1 MIDPNTFFKDKK
13 TLIIGLGMTG
23 ISAASVLMGFGGRVL
38 AVDNNIDLDREDIYK
53 RILKNGPPG
62 IKNCSR
68 YLEIM
73 IDSGTNDDISL
84 LKGIKLIISS
94 PGIPGNIALFKEAFK
109 RDIPIWDELELAWS
123 LMGIKQ
129 KKNTIAVTGTN
140 GKTTVVNLINKIFS
154 DSKIPSMACGNI
166 GFPLLDTLKIS
177 HGRPVL
183 DDDIMRVIEVSSFQ
197 LERTKTIKPH
207 IGVLLNITS
216 DHLDRHGSLSDYG
229 RLKFNL
235 FSNQGSDDIAVINI
249 DDPYI
254 KRNIRDLEKDR
265 EHPQMIRFGLKS
277 CPEHDFRYDGSSIF
291 FDFEGHAGSIDIG
304 GSMLRGRHNISN
316 IIASMIPALLAGVSP
331 GSIERSV
338 KDYKVPGHRI
348 EYLGVLSGIRCFND
362 SKSTNPDSTIAA
374 LQDFGKEVT
383 LILGGKDKDMDF
395 LMLADII
402 ESRVNDLILIGQAA
416 SKIKGLL
423 DPLSGN
429 YKIYLS
435 GSLEEAVELSFK
447 ITKPGG
453 VLLLSPACASMDMF
467 RDYKDRGERFKKL
480 VSSYGKI

>member
-1 MIDPNTFFKDKK
+1 
-13 TLIIGLGMTG
+13 MTG
-23 ISAASVLMGFGGRVL
+23 ISTASILMGFGGKIL
-38 AVDNNIDLDREDIYK
+38 AVDNNLNLDREDIYK
-53 RILKNGPPG
+53 RIV
-62 IKNCSR
+62 KNCPPDMKKSCR
-68 YLEIM
+68 YLEII
-73 IDSGTNDDISL
+73 IDSGTNGDISL
-84 LKGIKLIISS
+84 LEGIKLIISS
-94 PGIPGNIALFKEAFK
+94 PGVPGNIALLKEAFK
-109 RDIPIWDELELAWS
+109 KDIPIWDELELAWS
-123 LMGIKQ
+123 LMGPKQ

-154 DSKIPSMACGNI
+154 DSKIPSIACGNV
-166 GFPLLDTLKIS
+166 GLPLLDTFRLS
-177 HGRPVL
+177 RDRVVL
-183 DDDIMRVIEVSSFQ
+183 DDDVMRVIEVSSFQ
-197 LERTKTIKPH
+197 LERTKTFKPH

-235 FSNQGSDDIAVINI
+235 FSNQGSDDTAVLNI

-254 KRNIRDLEKDR
+254 KKNICDLEKDR
-265 EHPQMIRFGLKS
+265 EHPQIIRFGLNS
-277 CPEHDFRYDGSSIF
+277 SPEHNFRYDGTSIF
-291 FDFEGHAGSIDIG
+291 FDFAGYVGSIDTG
-304 GSMLRGRHNISN
+304 GTLLRGMHNISN

-338 KDYKVPGHRI
+338 KDYKALGHRI
-348 EYLGVLSGIRCFND
+348 EYLGVVSGIRCFND

-383 LILGGKDKDMDF
+383 IILGGKDKDMDF
-395 LMLADII
+395 LMLAEII
-402 ESRVNDLILIGQAA
+402 ESKVNNLILIGQAA
-416 SKIKGLL
+416 AKINGLL
-423 DPLSGN
+423 GPLSGN

-467 RDYKDRGERFKKL
+467 KDYKDRGDRFKKL
-480 VSSYGKI
+480 VLSYGKI